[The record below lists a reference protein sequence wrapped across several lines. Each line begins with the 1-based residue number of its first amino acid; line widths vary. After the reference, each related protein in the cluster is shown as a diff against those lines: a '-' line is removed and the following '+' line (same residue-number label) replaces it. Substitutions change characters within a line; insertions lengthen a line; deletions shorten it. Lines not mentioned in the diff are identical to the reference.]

1 MHPLRREAARSDGTI
16 GFAKDLREIL
26 RKDQLATLGEV
37 AIGLSHEINNPL
49 SVILNQAELL
59 ERDVGVLAGERDTS
73 VEVERLDAVRREIAR
88 ISEILQRLG
97 EMVERE
103 NYETIDYL
111 GPARMIDL
119 RRRHGGKGD
128 PRLRDLRILVVD
140 DDLGICRSL
149 KEILEGDGCRVVT
162 AQDGEEALGCVEAD
176 PFDLVLT
183 DVVMPRMDGYDL
195 FVKLRET
202 HPDLPVLMMTAFTY
216 DKDHVIKRSRV
227 SGLHNVIFKKPV
239 DPDRPARR
247 DPRRGLRLLGRV
259 APQRVRATQTPVTRC
274 APARRRARAAEARVA
289 PVVATSSTRITGTS
303 GSSRARNAPV
313 TFRRRARRWRPVWL
327 GVSRTRTRARG
338 SSRPPV
344 ARATSRA
351 SSRAGLKPRER
362 RRRGCRGTGTTRP
375 ASASAGRASTMSRRS
390 TAPGRGSRAARPE
403 PGYLKRCTQD
413 SVSPA

>member
-1 MHPLRREAARSDGTI
+1 MALTTDKLEQLIAHSTDIVVATDADGVVIYYNDGAKRSLGYAPDEVLGRYVAQFYPSLEEAKRVKRAMHSDGHGGPGQVETFQTTFLSKTGEQIPVAISGRLLYDEKGEYDGTI

-26 RKDQLATLGEV
+26 KKDQLATLGEV
-37 AIGLSHEINNPL
+37 AIGLSHEVNNPL

-59 ERDVGVLAGERDTS
+59 ERDIAELAGERDTS
-73 VEVERLDAVRREIAR
+73 VEVERLDAMRREIAR

-128 PRLRDLRILVVD
+128 SRLRDLRILVVD

-162 AQDGEEALGCVEAD
+162 AQDGEEALGCLEAD
-176 PFDLVLT
+176 AFDLVLT

-202 HPDLPVLMMTAFTY
+202 YPDLPVLMMTAFTY

-227 SGLHNVIFKKPV
+227 SGLQNVIFKKPV
-239 DPDRPARR
+239 DPDR
-247 DPRRGLRLLGRV
+247 L
-259 APQRVRATQTPVTRC
+259 
-274 APARRRARAAEARVA
+274 RAAILDAVFD
-289 PVVATSSTRITGTS
+289 SSD
-303 GSSRARNAPV
+303 
-313 TFRRRARRWRPVWL
+313 
-327 GVSRTRTRARG
+327 
-338 SSRPPV
+338 
-344 ARATSRA
+344 A
-351 SSRAGLKPRER
+351 SE
-362 RRRGCRGTGTTRP
+362 
-375 ASASAGRASTMSRRS
+375 
-390 TAPGRGSRAARPE
+390 
-403 PGYLKRCTQD
+403 
-413 SVSPA
+413 